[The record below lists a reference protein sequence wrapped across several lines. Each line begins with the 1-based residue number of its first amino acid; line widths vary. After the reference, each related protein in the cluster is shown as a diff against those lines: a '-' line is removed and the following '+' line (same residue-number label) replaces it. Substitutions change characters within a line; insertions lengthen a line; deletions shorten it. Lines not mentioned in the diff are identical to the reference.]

1 MYGKE
6 TTQFGKKIHRTEDAL
21 ILHRALQY
29 KQKSRISHMA
39 KKKKKPTTDAYTI
52 SLNVKYRLQ
61 MHLLCK
67 FTSSHIYE
75 VSMSVSAYIQG
86 V

>member
-39 KKKKKPTTDAYTI
+39 KKKKKKAHHRCIHYFSECKIQASNAPT
-52 SLNVKYRLQ
+52 LQ
-61 MHLLCK
+61 IHI
-67 FTSSHIYE
+67 FTYL
-75 VSMSVSAYIQG
+75 
-86 V
+86 

>member
-39 KKKKKPTTDAYTI
+39 KKKKKSPP
-52 SLNVKYRLQ
+52 Q
-61 MHLLCK
+61 MHTLFL
-67 FTSSHIYE
+67 
-75 VSMSVSAYIQG
+75 
-86 V
+86 

>member
-39 KKKKKPTTDAYTI
+39 KKKKKKSPP
-52 SLNVKYRLQ
+52 Q
-61 MHLLCK
+61 MHTLFL
-67 FTSSHIYE
+67 
-75 VSMSVSAYIQG
+75 
-86 V
+86 